1 MKKPLAMAAAMLT
14 TVLCTLFTGLL
25 TTRAFAAEATGP
37 QASAVHRYMI
47 ERTFPAGA
55 LDGLDAA
62 AKAKVNDTNSKYGV
76 KWVMS
81 YANADKTKTWCVYEG
96 PNETAVR
103 AAAQA
108 NGIPVDSVAEVPE
121 TLLPK

>member
-1 MKKPLAMAAAMLT
+1 MNTKAPLALVAA
-14 TVLCTLFTGLL
+14 LL
-25 TTRAFAAEATGP
+25 ATQAFAADAAKP
-37 QASAVHRYMI
+37 QSTEMHRYMI
-47 ERTFPAGA
+47 ERTFPAHA

-62 AKAKVNDTNSKYGV
+62 AKAKVNENNSKHRV

-81 YANADKTKTWCVYEG
+81 YANGDKTRTWCVYEG
-96 PNETAVR
+96 PSEAAVR
-103 AAAQA
+103 AAAKD